1 MPIDDCEESANERD
15 VLSPQSP
22 QALIQKAL
30 NKKSPKSRSN
40 YRFMADYEDLT
51 LMVKQ
56 RREGTDWYHI
66 RKWAIGRKA
75 EMEQEDID
83 RDVFDLARQYMSL
96 SGLRKVPDHVAH
108 PDDIALFNQDSM
120 FPSEN
125 GKVIHTVYVC
135 PMRHLCGCMA
145 GFRST
150 KTLEQGWMKMD
161 ICGFHDETSHASKPR
176 NNTSALRLEEI
187 LAANAPTSKHCV
199 VVRLFVSNL
208 WSFQA
213 WRGNLV

>member
-1 MPIDDCEESANERD
+1 MPFDDCEESANERD

-30 NKKSPKSRSN
+30 NKQSPKSRSN
-40 YRFMADYEDLT
+40 YKFLADYEDLAF
-51 LMVKQ
+51 MMKQ
-56 RREGTDWYHI
+56 TREGTDWYI
-66 RKWAIGRKA
+66 RKWAIGRMA

-83 RDVFDLARQYMSL
+83 REVLDLAQQYMSL

-135 PMRHLCGCMA
+135 PMRHLC
-145 GFRST
+145 
-150 KTLEQGWMKMD
+150 
-161 ICGFHDETSHASKPR
+161 
-176 NNTSALRLEEI
+176 
-187 LAANAPTSKHCV
+187 
-199 VVRLFVSNL
+199 
-208 WSFQA
+208 
-213 WRGNLV
+213 